1 MWGCAYLE
9 ADRPENLS
17 LRLVD
22 FFLHGT
28 RLLLKLADFSLY
40 LANLSLPL
48 ECSLDARLLAAVL
61 CLITRS
67 TSMLHLALLDLGQ
80 QLRLVLLQA
89 RQL

>member
-28 RLLLKLADFSLY
+28 RLLVKLADFSLY

-48 ECSLDARLLAAVL
+48 KCSLDARLLAAVL

-67 TSMLHLALLDLGQ
+67 TSMRLHLALLDLGQ
-80 QLRLVLLQA
+80 QLCLVLLQG
-89 RQL
+89 